1 MRLGEIYKSVSKKE
15 PTKYCWL
22 SPVWVIWLPRKL
34 GEWLREREHI
44 SRIVL
49 SQLCGLADGAIRK
62 YERREAEPT
71 VKSLVAIANHF
82 NVSTDYLLGRT
93 NY

>member
-1 MRLGEIYKSVSKKE
+1 MGGQVLAENEFPKRLQK
-15 PTKYCWL
+15 
-22 SPVWVIWLPRKL
+22 
-34 GEWLREREHI
+34 LREQEHI

-49 SQLCGLADGAIRK
+49 SHLCGLSDGAIRK

>member
-1 MRLGEIYKSVSKKE
+1 MGESVFPDRL
-15 PTKYCWL
+15 
-22 SPVWVIWLPRKL
+22 RK
-34 GEWLREREHI
+34 LREREGK

-49 SQLCGLADGAIRK
+49 SQLCGLPDGAVRK
-62 YERREAEPT
+62 YERREAKPNID
-71 VKSLVAIANHF
+71 SLVAIADHF